1 MILPIR
7 NQMVSFANGHL
18 RSSLSE
24 SGWSPFCYLDS
35 DISDP
40 PHPKP
45 DGHLFAIRTPH
56 TCTYSQTCT
65 HTNTHTRTH
74 TLSLSLAH
82 CLSVCIFVHTYKHT
96 LKHTYARACAHAH
109 THTQTNTLTKKFI
122 FILSIE
128 IFVLLYPIIIY
139 STNIWKVLYEISSL
153 ILGSE

>member
-1 MILPIR
+1 MYI
-7 NQMVSFANGHL
+7 F
-18 RSSLSE
+18 
-24 SGWSPFCYLDS
+24 
-35 DISDP
+35 
-40 PHPKP
+40 
-45 DGHLFAIRTPH
+45 
-56 TCTYSQTCT
+56 
-65 HTNTHTRTH
+65 TNMYAHEHTHTRTH

-96 LKHTYARACAHAH
+96 LKHTYARACARAH

-153 ILGSE
+153 ILGSVRDKDLKGALALVPTVQPPCTSLSQNQEPCNRPAAPNSRRLCSLHLLRAHDQLAQ

>member
-1 MILPIR
+1 M
-7 NQMVSFANGHL
+7 
-18 RSSLSE
+18 
-24 SGWSPFCYLDS
+24 

-40 PHPKP
+40 PYPNP
-45 DGHLFAIRTPH
+45 DGLLFAIWTRT
-56 TCTYSQTCT
+56 SQILPIRSRMVIFLLFEPLI
-65 HTNTHTRTH
+65 HVHIHKHVRTRTH
-74 TLSLSLAH
+74 THAHTHSLSLAH

-96 LKHTYARACAHAH
+96 LKHTYARACARAH